1 MFGTVQPTVTAVGGC
16 LCGAVRFSVRGP
28 IRRTVTAC
36 HCRTCRRFSGGVFAA
51 TAIEPSSLVLDRAES
66 LKWHRSSDHAR
77 RGFCGECGSSLFWEA
92 TDEPFMS
99 VSAAALD
106 EPTGL
111 VLATQSWIAECA
123 DFWRFGPEVLLK
135 EGPSELGGP
144 PRKPE
149 S

>member
-1 MFGTVQPTVTAVGGC
+1 MFGTVPPVVTAAGGC

-36 HCRTCRRFSGGVFAA
+36 HCVTCRKFSGGLFAA
-51 TAIEPSSLVLDRAES
+51 TAIAPSSLAIDRADG
-66 LKWHRSSDHAR
+66 LKWYRSSEHAR

-99 VSAAALD
+99 ISAAALD

-123 DFWRFGPEVLLK
+123 DFWRFGPEVKLK
-135 EGPSELGGP
+135 QGSSELGGP
-144 PRKPE
+144 PE
-149 S
+149 A